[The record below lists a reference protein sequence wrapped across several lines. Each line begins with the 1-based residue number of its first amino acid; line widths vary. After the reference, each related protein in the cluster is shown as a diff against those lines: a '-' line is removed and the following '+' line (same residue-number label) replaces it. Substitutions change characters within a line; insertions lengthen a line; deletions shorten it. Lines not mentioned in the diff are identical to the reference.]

1 MKILFVSHE
10 KNRNGSTISMISLI
24 MMLICE
30 YKCEIHVL
38 LPGHGEVEK
47 ELVKYNISYEIMDYQ
62 PNFRKIGAKE
72 PIMECIKELIN
83 KIAVSK
89 INEIIS
95 KGNYDIV
102 CSNSTAVDVG
112 ARAAKF
118 AKVPHIYYVREFM
131 ERDYGIEYRNKKRMK
146 SLLENSECIIF
157 ISKSVEQYYTAKYKL
172 KNTFQFYNGFIIEE
186 YYIQHDILNE
196 EKLSLIQAGN
206 YQDGKGTINT
216 IQMLHLLNNSGF
228 TEWKMEFVGRG
239 TEDYIRKMHA
249 LISKYKLESQITISG
264 FFVNM
269 KEKLSGKDILIMNSK
284 SEGFGR
290 VTVEGML
297 TGCLVIGRNS
307 GGTAEIIIDKVN
319 GLLFENEANFVN
331 IIKEIYANRDT
342 YRKLAKSGQ
351 KYAAEKFDCV
361 NTAQNFMTIIYN
373 ICSKNKIYD
382 WNE

>member
-1 MKILFVSHE
+1 
-10 KNRNGSTISMISLI
+10 
-24 MMLICE
+24 
-30 YKCEIHVL
+30 
-38 LPGHGEVEK
+38 
-47 ELVKYNISYEIMDYQ
+47 
-62 PNFRKIGAKE
+62 
-72 PIMECIKELIN
+72 
-83 KIAVSK
+83 
-89 INEIIS
+89 
-95 KGNYDIV
+95 
-102 CSNSTAVDVG
+102 
-112 ARAAKF
+112 
-118 AKVPHIYYVREFM
+118 
-131 ERDYGIEYRNKKRMK
+131 
-146 SLLENSECIIF
+146 
-157 ISKSVEQYYTAKYKL
+157 
-172 KNTFQFYNGFIIEE
+172 
-186 YYIQHDILNE
+186 
-196 EKLSLIQAGN
+196 
-206 YQDGKGTINT
+206 
-216 IQMLHLLNNSGF
+216 
-228 TEWKMEFVGRG
+228 
-239 TEDYIRKMHA
+239 MHA